1 MDLVERKGALYMKNT
16 SKIIIVLLTI
26 VLCVSMLSA
35 VFCIAEHT
43 HHDCTGEGCAVCM
56 MLEQCDERVRA
67 LGTAVSALLMFL
79 CVMFTAVSLPV
90 SAVRTVS
97 SHTPITLK
105 VKLLN

>member
-1 MDLVERKGALYMKNT
+1 MKKH
-16 SKIIIVLLTI
+16 SGLIAVLMTLL
-26 VLCVSMLSA
+26 LCISMLGS
-35 VFCIAEHT
+35 VFIIAEHT

-67 LGTAVSALLMFL
+67 IGTAVSALFMQLYI
-79 CVMFTAVSLPV
+79 MFTAVSLPV
-90 SAVRTVS
+90 SVVHTVS

>member
-1 MDLVERKGALYMKNT
+1 M
-16 SKIIIVLLTI
+16 TI
-26 VLCVSMLSA
+26 LRCISMLGS
-35 VFCIAEHT
+35 VLIIAEHT

-67 LGTAVSALLMFL
+67 LGTAVSALLMLF
-79 CVMFTAVSLPV
+79 CTMFAVVSLPV

>member
-1 MDLVERKGALYMKNT
+1 M
-16 SKIIIVLLTI
+16 TI
-26 VLCVSMLSA
+26 LRCISMLGS
-35 VFCIAEHT
+35 VLIIAEHT

-56 MLEQCDERVRA
+56 MLEQCDARVRA
-67 LGTAVSALLMFL
+67 LGTAVSALLMLF
-79 CVMFTAVSLPV
+79 CTMFVVVSLPV